1 MSYGQRTELSV
12 EGTREIL
19 DELKN
24 GSPDT
29 PERRAT
35 FEGADAWRERIRR
48 LFDKDREKAP
58 TGG

>member
-19 DELKN
+19 EELKN

-35 FEGADAWRERIRR
+35 FEGAAAWREKIDR
-48 LFDKDREKAP
+48 LFEHGATKRRAE
-58 TGG
+58 